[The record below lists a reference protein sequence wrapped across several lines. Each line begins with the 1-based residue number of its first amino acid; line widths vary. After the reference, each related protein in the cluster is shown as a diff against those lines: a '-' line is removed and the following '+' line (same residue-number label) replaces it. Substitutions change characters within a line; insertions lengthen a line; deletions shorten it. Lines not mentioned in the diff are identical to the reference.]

1 MPASSVSLTN
11 VYKAFKGF
19 KGEEILAVDDVS
31 FRIEPGAFV
40 TLLGP
45 SGCGKTTSLR
55 MIAGFENPTK
65 GKIKIDEEDVTFIPP
80 WKRDTAMVFQSYG
93 LFPHMNVGDNVGYG
107 LKMRKVTT
115 SERHKKVSA
124 ILDLVG
130 LSGFEERPPSS
141 LSGGQ
146 QQRVALARALVVEPS
161 VLLFDE
167 PLSNLDVLLREQ
179 MRVEIRRIQQKT
191 GITAIYVTHDRTEAM
206 TLSDT
211 VIVMNKGKIV
221 QTGTP
226 FDIYEEP
233 NSIFVADFMGKMA
246 YFPVKILAWE
256 GKDAIVELYDKK
268 LSVRVAKNVTPNDS
282 QRYILACRPESMK
295 MQENGKGVVPGVI
308 TTNVYLGNAIESY
321 IKTEFGEVMVK
332 SELPKEGLR
341 PEGSPVSL
349 SIREDKAVLLPLD
362 PGIDGLSLN
371 KANI

>member
-308 TTNVYLGNAIESY
+308 TMNVYLGNAIESY

>member
-1 MPASSVSLTN
+1 M
-11 VYKAFKGF
+11 
-19 KGEEILAVDDVS
+19 
-31 FRIEPGAFV
+31 
-40 TLLGP
+40 
-45 SGCGKTTSLR
+45 
-55 MIAGFENPTK
+55 
-65 GKIKIDEEDVTFIPP
+65 TFIPP

>member
-1 MPASSVSLTN
+1 VPASSVSLTN

>member
-268 LSVRVAKNVTPNDS
+268 LSVRVAKNVTPDDS

>member
-1 MPASSVSLTN
+1 VPASSVSLTN

-362 PGIDGLSLN
+362 PGIDGLILN

>member
-349 SIREDKAVLLPLD
+349 SIREEKAVLLPLD